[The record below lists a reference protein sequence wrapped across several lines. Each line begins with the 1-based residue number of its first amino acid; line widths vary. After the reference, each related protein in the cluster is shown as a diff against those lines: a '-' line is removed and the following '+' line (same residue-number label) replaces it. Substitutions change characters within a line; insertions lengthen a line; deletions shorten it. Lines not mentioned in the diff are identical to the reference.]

1 MEPEKT
7 ESNFLIDL
15 LAWIEVN
22 KRRLITGGVV
32 IVAGWVVIYTY
43 TYFKGQQEVAAEE
56 AMSAVF
62 KAPLGNPV
70 RSLPEPAGLLAVA
83 DRYASAPAGQRALL
97 LAAGALFQQGKF
109 PEAKEK
115 FQKFSSQYADS
126 KLVPIA
132 AYGAAACEDAAN
144 NLDAA
149 LTAYQAVEQKYPK
162 DPVATQAK
170 LAIGVIHEAKNK
182 PEEALKV
189 YDQLAKVE
197 SRSLWSSEAFS
208 RRDLL
213 LAKFPHLMPPPPV
226 TAVGTNAPVMVG
238 TNAALMNMISN
249 AMAKAKAEAAVSNA
263 VAPSGVVSAVSNAAV
278 PVITAARTNA
288 ATAVIQAI
296 KTNAPAIPSVP
307 VPPAPTPTVPTPKK
321 P

>member
-1 MEPEKT
+1 MEPEQT
-7 ESNFLIDL
+7 QSNFLIDL

-22 KRRLITGGVV
+22 KRRLIMGAVALV
-32 IVAGWVVIYTY
+32 VAGGVIYTY
-43 TYFKGQQEVAAEE
+43 SYFSGQQEVAAEE

-62 KAPLGNPV
+62 KAPLGNPI

-83 DRYASAPAGQRALL
+83 ERHASAPAGQRALL

-109 PEAKEK
+109 AEAKEK
-115 FQKFSSQYADS
+115 FQKFSSQYPAS
-126 KLVPIA
+126 KVIPIA
-132 AYGAAACEDAAN
+132 AYGVAACDDAMN
-144 NLDAA
+144 NLDGA
-149 LTAYQAVEQKYPK
+149 LAGYQAVEQKYPK
-162 DPVATQAK
+162 DPVGTQAK
-170 LAIGVIHEAKNK
+170 LAIGVIQEAKNK

-226 TAVGTNAPVMVG
+226 TAAGTNLPVMVG

-249 AMAKAKAEAAVSNA
+249 AMARAKAEAAVSNA
-263 VAPSGVVSAVSNAAV
+263 VAQSGVVAAVSNAAV
-278 PVITAARTNA
+278 PVLTAVRTNA
-288 ATAVIQAI
+288 ATAVIQTV
-296 KTNAPAIPSVP
+296 KTNAPTVPTVP
-307 VPPAPTPTVPTPKK
+307 VPTVPAPKK

>member
-1 MEPEKT
+1 M
-7 ESNFLIDL
+7 
-15 LAWIEVN
+15 N
-22 KRRLITGGVV
+22 KRRLIMGGVA
-32 IVAGWVVIYTY
+32 IVAGWVVIYTV

-83 DRYASAPAGQRALL
+83 ERHASAPAGQRALL

-109 PEAKEK
+109 AEAKEK

-126 KLVPIA
+126 KLLPIA
-132 AYGAAACEDAAN
+132 AYGVAACEDAAN

-170 LAIGVIHEAKNK
+170 LAIGVIQEAKNK
-182 PEEALKV
+182 PEEALKM
-189 YDQLAKVE
+189 YDQLAKME

-213 LAKFPHLMPPPPV
+213 LAKFPHLIPPPPV
-226 TAVGTNAPVMVG
+226 TAAGTNSPVMVG

-263 VAPSGVVSAVSNAAV
+263 VAQSGVVAAVSNAAV
-278 PVITAARTNA
+278 PVLTTARTNA
-288 ATAVIQAI
+288 AAVIQAV
-296 KTNAPAIPSVP
+296 KTNAPAVPSVQ
-307 VPPAPTPTVPTPKK
+307 VPPAPAPTVPTPKK